1 MSEYTLPHFGI
12 LQLESLEEYYQVDL
26 ELNGKAVQ
34 VDLNFEAN
42 TLDVET
48 FQRVKSFIENIEK
61 FDQKNQDYIQ
71 QDFENEREGTV
82 KEYVD
87 FHIEELGDDCLEKNW
102 DF

>member
-1 MSEYTLPHFGI
+1 MPEYTLPHFGT

-61 FDQKNQDYIQ
+61 FDQKIKIIFNKILKMK
-71 QDFENEREGTV
+71 RKG
-82 KEYVD
+82 
-87 FHIEELGDDCLEKNW
+87 LLKNMW
-102 DF
+102 IFILKN